1 MRVSIFLLIASL
13 VPTIA
18 VAQDI
23 VAQNHASGA
32 QSHTEHGAAHGR
44 AAPPTVSLSE
54 PGQGAFA
61 ALSEVVTVLEADPN
75 TDWARVDLGAL
86 RDHLMDM
93 DRLVTTAIPSEER
106 LDDGLR
112 VVVTGDGA
120 TMEAVRRM
128 VPAHAAE
135 LAKDGRWTVETDVT
149 PDDVVLTV
157 RSESV
162 ETVRRIQALGFYGLM
177 ASQDH
182 HREHHLG
189 IALGRSSH

>member
-1 MRVSIFLLIASL
+1 MRVSISLLAASL
-13 VPTIA
+13 FPSIA
-18 VAQDI
+18 VAQDNRGD
-23 VAQNHASGA
+23 ATSHA
-32 QSHTEHGAAHGR
+32 EHRR
-44 AAPPTVSLSE
+44 AAPPALSLSE
-54 PGQGAFA
+54 PGQSAFA
-61 ALSEVVTVLEADPN
+61 ALSEVATVLQADPD

-93 DRLVTTAIPSEER
+93 DRLVTNAMPSEER

-112 VVVTGDGA
+112 VVVTGDSA

-149 PDDVVLTV
+149 PDGAVLTV

-189 IALGRSSH
+189 IALGLASH